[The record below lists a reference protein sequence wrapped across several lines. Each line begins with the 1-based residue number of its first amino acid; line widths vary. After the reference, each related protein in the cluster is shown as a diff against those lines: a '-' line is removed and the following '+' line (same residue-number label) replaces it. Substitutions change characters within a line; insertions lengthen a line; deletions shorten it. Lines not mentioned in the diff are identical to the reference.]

1 MRGSTSL
8 ENVGY
13 RRGVVLGLTIA
24 EIILLILFAVVLAMT
39 GVLIKRKNATIAEVE
54 TRMAAQQLPTN
65 ISRKLSEMQ
74 INLSTRSGEQQL
86 MGILNS
92 ADMDPDRVKRQQQA
106 LQLGLDIQKA
116 FGNNITA
123 DQLIKNQNEL
133 ESLKNNLSKSDN
145 GKIQG
150 PCYQVNANDP
160 VPFVFDIFVRNDVL
174 VMRDVVP
181 ERLRNKFESDFK
193 GTPSSQTFTNER
205 DFTNKTRSFAEYG
218 KRHQCKFYVKVYDE
232 TTGNSKQRIKSQ
244 LKIIETAFVWTFMM
258 AGKSGDKEDINLFP
272 VAPTQLK

>member
-54 TRMAAQQLPTN
+54 TRMAAQQLPTS
-65 ISRKLSEMQ
+65 ISRKLGEMR
-74 INLSTRSGEQQL
+74 INLSTTSGEQQL

-92 ADMDPDRVKRQQQA
+92 ADMDTERVKRQQQA
-106 LQLGLDIQKA
+106 LQLGQNIQKA
-116 FGNNITA
+116 FGSNITA
-123 DQLIKNQNEL
+123 EQLIKSHNEL
-133 ESLKNNLSKSDN
+133 ESLKNDLSKSGS
-145 GKIQG
+145 GKILG
-150 PCYQVNANDP
+150 PCYQANTNDP

-181 ERLRNKFESDFK
+181 ERLRTKFESDFK
-193 GTPSSQTFTNER
+193 GTPSSQTFNNDR
-205 DFTNKTRSFAEYG
+205 DFTNKTRPFAEYG

-244 LKIIETAFVWTFMM
+244 LKLVENAFVWTFMM